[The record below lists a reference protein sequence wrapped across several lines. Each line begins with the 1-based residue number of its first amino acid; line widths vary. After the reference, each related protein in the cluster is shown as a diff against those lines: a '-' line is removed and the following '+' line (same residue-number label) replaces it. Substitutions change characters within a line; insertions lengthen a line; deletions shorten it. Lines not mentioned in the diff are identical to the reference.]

1 MLQMPGN
8 VEEEIMHLEDGGKQ
22 VISYLDKNGEYSE
35 KYSLNVSNM
44 LIQTYNSD
52 GVLINEELKENS
64 NRGKYKESEHYEEW
78 LKIVKK
84 VNDEDKKTGFNTL

>member
-1 MLQMPGN
+1 MPGN

>member
-35 KYSLNVSNM
+35 KYSLNASNM

>member
-1 MLQMPGN
+1 MPGN

-35 KYSLNVSNM
+35 KYSLNASNM